1 MTNGFSVDPGE
12 LPDTAVV
19 LAAAGSGLRA
29 LSTPRRV
36 DAGRSSDEIAAAVLQ
51 VVQDAASVGGGL
63 TALAAA
69 FEAAARSYAATDAAV
84 AEALQGWGD

>member
-1 MTNGFSVDPGE
+1 MTNGFSVQPDE

-19 LAAAGSGLRA
+19 LAAAGSGLRG
-29 LSTPRRV
+29 LSTPPRV

-51 VVQDAASVGGGL
+51 VVQEATVIGEGL
-63 TALAAA
+63 TELAAA
-69 FEAAARSYAATDAAV
+69 FEAAARSYATTDDAV